1 MSEGRRARG
10 LRDFFLLYIGQTLSQ
25 LGSSMTAFATVIW
38 AYTEN
43 GEVLASSLLAICSTV
58 PYLIVSLLGGAVVD
72 RGSKKKIM
80 LICDTAAALGSA
92 AILACFWA
100 GCLELWILC
109 LCNVVG
115 GFMNAFQTPASQVAV
130 TLLVEEKD
138 YARVGGIQSVAGAAV
153 GILTPTLAAALLSI
167 GGLGL
172 ILWVDLG
179 TFLFAFLTLLLLIR
193 IPEKEA
199 REKDAGFRSLRRDMV
214 EGFSFLKGERG
225 ILLMLLMYGIL
236 EFTGAISFDS
246 MYSPMLLARTGND
259 EMAVGLVSSCMAAGC
274 MAASL
279 LLSMKK
285 QPEHRLRA
293 MFFGSFLCLFG
304 ITLFGMGRS
313 LLWWCVVAFCGCFG
327 SPIYSTYQTVLLR
340 ERVPV
345 AMQGRIFSIQGLLTQ
360 MLTPV
365 GYLLGAILADHI
377 LEPFMARQGSAQS
390 ILARLVGS
398 GKGAGMG
405 LLFVG
410 AGILGMVLL
419 AVLGRN
425 PQIRNLEAQTAKST
439 EP

>member
-1 MSEGRRARG
+1 MSEGRKARG
-10 LRDFFLLYIGQTLSQ
+10 LQDFFLLYIGQTLSQ

-38 AYTEN
+38 AYTKN

-72 RGSKKKIM
+72 RGNKKRIM
-80 LICDTAAALGSA
+80 LICDTAAALGSG
-92 AILACFWA
+92 AILVCFWA

-109 LCNVVG
+109 LCNVLS

-153 GILTPTLAAALLSI
+153 GILTPTLAAALLSL

-172 ILWVDLG
+172 ILCVDLG
-179 TFLFAFLTLLLLIR
+179 TFLFAFLTLLLFIH
-193 IPEKEA
+193 IPE
-199 REKDAGFRSLRRDMV
+199 RETGGETGGRRSLYQDMAEGFR
-214 EGFSFLKGERG
+214 FLKGQRG
-225 ILLMLLMYGIL
+225 ILLLLLMYGIL

-246 MYSPMLLARTGND
+246 MYSPLLLARTGND
-259 EMAVGLVSSCMAAGC
+259 EMAVGVVSSCMAAGC

-279 LLSMKK
+279 LLSLKK
-285 QPEHRLRA
+285 QPKQRLRP
-293 MFFGSFLCLFG
+293 MFLGSFLCLLG

-313 LLWWCVVAFCGCFG
+313 LAWWCAVAFCGCFG

-365 GYLLGAILADHI
+365 GYLLGAILADDL
-377 LEPFMARQGSAQS
+377 LEPFMAQQGRAQAFFS
-390 ILARLVGS
+390 RLVGT
-398 GKGAGMG
+398 GKGAGIG
-405 LLFVG
+405 LIFVL
-410 AGILGMVLL
+410 AGLLGMVLL

-425 PQIRNLEAQTAKST
+425 PKIQALETQQGNPDKN
-439 EP
+439 